1 MLDKSN
7 TLSLV
12 KRALIGYNDLVLSQ
26 IASKI
31 SEHNTDATTSAKGHM
46 TIEQVSKLN
55 GISAGAEVNQN
66 AISSIQMGDAGT
78 VTATTKTATAK
89 FIAGNN
95 ISYSVDNSTGAIT
108 ISSSYSDTTYGVVST
123 TENGLAPK
131 ITNANGFLKGNATWV
146 TIDKSYIGLGN
157 VTNES
162 KATMFSNPTFTGTVT
177 VPDLTTVQTP
187 TDNQA
192 VNKKY
197 VDTKVSGLIDSAPET
212 LNTLNELAAAL
223 GDDPNFATTV
233 ATNIGKKADQ
243 TALNTTN
250 GKVTTLETTVGS
262 STSGLV
268 KDVSD
273 LKTTVGSSTSGLVQK
288 VNTNAT
294 NITNLQTK
302 TDGFSGTIISYIDGL
317 RYLTSETINDAEI
330 STMIQNVKT
339 TLNL

>member
-1 MLDKSN
+1 MLDKTN

-12 KRALIGYNDLVLSQ
+12 KRALVGYNNLVLSR

-31 SEHNTDATTSAKGHM
+31 SEHNTDATASAKGHM
-46 TIEQVSKLN
+46 TTEQVSKLN
-55 GISAGAEVNQN
+55 GISDGAEVNQN
-66 AISSIQMGDAGT
+66 AISSIKMGDAGT
-78 VTATTKTATAK
+78 ITATTKTATAT
-89 FIAGNN
+89 FIAGDN
-95 ISYSVDNSTGAIT
+95 ISYSVNDSTGTIT
-108 ISSSYSDTTYGVVST
+108 ISSSYTNTTYGVVST

-131 ITNANGFLKGNATWV
+131 ITNDNGFLKGNATWV

-197 VDTKVSGLIDSAPET
+197 VDTKISGLVDSAPET
-212 LNTLNELAAAL
+212 LDTLNELAAAL

-243 TALNTTN
+243 TALDTTN

-268 KDVSD
+268 
-273 LKTTVGSSTSGLVQK
+273 QQ
-288 VNTNAT
+288 VNTNTT
-294 NITNLQTK
+294 NITALQTK
-302 TDGFSGTIISYIDGL
+302 TDGFSGTIKSYIDGL
-317 RYLTSETINDAEI
+317 TYLTSETVSDTEV

-339 TLNL
+339 ALNL